1 MAVYAPAETAILG
14 GLLIAFVLFVRMAIR
29 AGTVRSFQFQ
39 LSTFLAVWA
48 ISEVPRYLDSMGI
61 LDLTPISE
69 YGLAIHTVSMVMFAA
84 FITFRFSKFVL
95 RGGR

>member
-1 MAVYAPAETAILG
+1 
-14 GLLIAFVLFVRMAIR
+14 MAIK
-29 AGTVRSFQFQ
+29 AGTVRSLQFQ
-39 LSTFLAVWA
+39 LSAFLAVWA

-61 LDLTPISE
+61 LDLTPIRD

-84 FITFRFSKFVL
+84 FITFRFSKFVV